1 MTKRAVIFDLDG
13 VLVDSEP
20 QYLEFFRQFLLQNG
34 CVPQEEG
41 LRATVG
47 SSNYETW
54 RQLAL
59 MWSDP
64 LIPPLELERIYLHQ
78 CGHLAIDYQAS
89 LFPGVLQLVQRLQ
102 RRGLVLAIAS
112 SSPMSAIRR
121 MLEQT
126 GFDAYIS
133 HVVSGDMFRRSKPD
147 PEIYL
152 HAISLTGFSPEQCL
166 AVEDSSY
173 GIQAAKRA
181 GLEVVAVAEPF
192 GLDQSQADYFLA
204 HTCQLD
210 QLPILADPSSASQ
223 SCAAGAKLSQ
233 SALN

>member
-20 QYLEFFRQFLLQNG
+20 QYLEFFRQFLRQNG
-34 CVPQEEG
+34 CVPQEDV

-64 LIPPLELERIYLHQ
+64 HIPPLELEQIYLRQ

-89 LFPGVLQLVQRLQ
+89 LFPGVTQLVQRLQ
-102 RRGLVLAIAS
+102 SRGMVLAIAS
-112 SSPMSAIRR
+112 SSPMSAIQQ
-121 MLEQT
+121 MLRQT
-126 GFDAYIS
+126 GFHAYIS
-133 HVVSGDMFRRSKPD
+133 HVVSGEMFRRSKPD

-152 HAISLTGFSPEQCL
+152 HAISLTGFSPEECL

-173 GIQAAKRA
+173 GIQAAKSA

-192 GLDQSQADYFLA
+192 GLDQSQADYFLP

-210 QLPILADPSSASQ
+210 QLPILAQSLSTLHSHALDPQ
-223 SCAAGAKLSQ
+223 I
-233 SALN
+233 N

>member
-20 QYLEFFRQFLLQNG
+20 QYLAFFRQFLLQNG
-34 CVPQEEG
+34 CTPQEEV

-54 RQLAL
+54 RLLAQ

-64 LIPPLELERIYLHQ
+64 KIPPLELEQIYLRQ
-78 CGHLAIDYQAS
+78 CGHQAIDYQAS
-89 LFPGVLQLVQRLQ
+89 LFPGVTELVQRLH

-112 SSPMSAIRR
+112 SSPMAAIEH

-126 GFDAYIS
+126 GFHAYIS
-133 HVVSGDMFRRSKPD
+133 HVVSGEMFRRSKPD

-152 HAISLTGFSPEQCL
+152 HAVALTGFSPDQCV

-173 GIQAAKRA
+173 GIQAAKGA
-181 GLEVVAVAEPF
+181 GLDVVAVAEPF
-192 GLDQSQADYFLA
+192 GLDQSQADYFLP
-204 HTCQLD
+204 HIRQLD
-210 QLPILADPSSASQ
+210 QLPVLACPAPGSQ
-223 SCAAGAKLSQ
+223 SQGS
-233 SALN
+233 SG

>member
-20 QYLEFFRQFLLQNG
+20 QYLEFFRQFLRQNG
-34 CVPQEEG
+34 CTPQEEG

-47 SSNYETW
+47 SSDYETW

-59 MWSDP
+59 MWRDP
-64 LIPPLELERIYLHQ
+64 QIPPLELKAIYLRQ
-78 CGHLAIDYQAS
+78 CGHLTIDYRAS
-89 LFPGVLQLVQRLQ
+89 LFPGVTQLVQRLH
-102 RRGLVLAIAS
+102 RRGLVMAIAS
-112 SSPMSAIRR
+112 SSPMSAIQR

-133 HVVSGDMFRRSKPD
+133 YVVSGEMFRRSKPD

-152 HAISLTGFSPEQCL
+152 HAIRLTGFSAEQCL

-173 GIQAAKRA
+173 GIQAAKSA
-181 GLEVVAVAEPF
+181 GLEVAAVAEPF
-192 GLDQSQADYFLA
+192 GLDQRAADYFLA
-204 HTCQLD
+204 RTCLLD
-210 QLPILADPSSASQ
+210 QLPVLADPAST
-223 SCAAGAKLSQ
+223 GEW
-233 SALN
+233 N